1 MEFNSIF
8 ENLVQLKIIK
18 SPQNQ
23 NDLMHCIREKN
34 DYCIEIDWVELE
46 KNQLMLIERDDKI
59 YFIDS
64 TLPLNFNTI
73 LLVSVYTHIVIYLYI
88 FIIIFFLITEKC
100 SNSISSNRDIFYKE
114 I

>member
-23 NDLMHCIREKN
+23 NDLMHCIKEKI
-34 DYCIEIDWVELE
+34 DYCIEIDWDELE
-46 KNQLMLIERDDKI
+46 KNQLMLIERDNKI

-64 TLPLNFNTI
+64 TLPLNFNTT
-73 LLVSVYTHIVIYLYI
+73 LLVSYIIYLFYK
-88 FIIIFFLITEKC
+88 FIYLIFFFLEKY
-100 SNSISSNRDIFYKE
+100 SNSISSH
-114 I
+114 